1 MTREHKLALILGF
14 ALVMVVGVLVSDHIS
29 GSQRGLATTQSMDDP
44 IRAIETE
51 LGPGLGQSARRAQDR
66 SLPGLRIPEDEGI
79 AVAIQRP
86 GIIDNLVDGVRNGI
100 DGWNANPT
108 PPAAQVDRPGIADA
122 PEGRQDEVRWVPGEI
137 EMGKRL
143 PPAPI
148 GTGRDEGSRAQL
160 HRVEKGETLWSIAE
174 KHYGDGNLY
183 RRLQSHNADRIG
195 SGGTIQ
201 PGTNLIIPSRAQLDG
216 NPGTTE
222 VAEQSRPA
230 RSGSNNSPANT
241 APPSNAKNWVYVV
254 KRGDVL
260 GTIAQRELGTVK
272 RIGEIL
278 KLNEDKIS
286 SADEIWVGLELRM
299 PPR

>member
-29 GSQRGLATTQSMDDP
+29 GSQRGVATTQSMDDP

-51 LGPGLGQSARRAQDR
+51 LGPGLGQSARRSQDR
-66 SLPGLRIPEDEGI
+66 SLPGLSAPEDDGVEV
-79 AVAIQRP
+79 AVQRP
-86 GIIDNLVDGVRNGI
+86 GIIDNLVDGVRDGI
-100 DGWNANPT
+100 VGWNSNPT
-108 PPAAQVDRPGIADA
+108 PPAVKVDRPGIADS
-122 PEGRQDEVRWVPGEI
+122 PEDPRNEDRWVPGEI
-137 EMGKRL
+137 EMGKR
-143 PPAPI
+143 PQPGPI
-148 GTGRDEGSRAQL
+148 GTGPTEGSRGQL

-174 KHYGDGNLY
+174 KYYGDGNFY
-183 RRLQSHNADRIG
+183 RQLQTHNADRIA
-195 SGGTIQ
+195 SNGTIQ
-201 PGTNLIIPSRAQLDG
+201 PGTNLIIPSRAELDG
-216 NPGTTE
+216 KPRTVD
-222 VAEQSRPA
+222 VAEVPTTP
-230 RSGSNNSPANT
+230 RSGSNDSTTGSPKT
-241 APPSNAKNWVYVV
+241 WVYVV